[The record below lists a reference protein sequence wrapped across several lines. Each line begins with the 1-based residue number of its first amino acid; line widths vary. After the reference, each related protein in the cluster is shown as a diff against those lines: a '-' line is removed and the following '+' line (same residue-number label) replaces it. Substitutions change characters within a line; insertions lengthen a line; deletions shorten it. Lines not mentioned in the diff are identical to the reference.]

1 MPTTFIV
8 ISACFTVYSVVLCWL
23 IINSGEIKMPLI
35 AKAALTTWLVAMS
48 VALAF
53 SFGSMMGYPVDR
65 GLPSKILLVS
75 AHIKEPDKS
84 FKGAIYIWGEPD
96 ITAVP
101 WWKLFVYNTGR
112 VEPRSYHL
120 PYTKEAHKKMEQAM
134 EDVKQGRKVY
144 LEGNGGK
151 KEKGEGEASD
161 GSGGDKKGSG
171 DSGKA
176 KGKETWL
183 GSGGRKTAG
192 EGDDWSKSYEI
203 IIPEL
208 KRLNKD

>member
-8 ISACFTVYSVVLCWL
+8 ISACFTVYSVVLCWI

-48 VALAF
+48 VGLAF

-65 GLPSKILLVS
+65 GLPNKILLVS
-75 AHIKEPDKS
+75 AHIKEPEKA
-84 FKGAIYIWGEPD
+84 FKGAIFIWGEPD

-101 WWKLFVYNTGR
+101 WWKLFVYNTGK

-120 PYTKEAHKKMEQAM
+120 PYTKEAHKKLEQAM

-144 LEGNGGK
+144 LEGNGKKGKGENGEEGENGEK
-151 KEKGEGEASD
+151 KE
-161 GSGGDKKGSG
+161 GSGSG
-171 DSGKA
+171 NKT

-183 GSGGRKTAG
+183 GGSGRKTAG
-192 EGDDWSKSYEI
+192 EGDDWSKSYDI
-203 IIPEL
+203 ILPEL
-208 KRLNKD
+208 ERLNKN

>member
-8 ISACFTVYSVVLCWL
+8 ISACFTVYSVVLCWI

-48 VALAF
+48 VGLAF

-75 AHIKEPDKS
+75 AHIKEPAKT

-96 ITAVP
+96 ITTVP
-101 WWKLFVYNTGR
+101 WWKLFVYNTGK
-112 VEPRSYHL
+112 VEPRSYQL
-120 PYTKEAHKKMEQAM
+120 PYTKEAHKKLEQAM
-134 EDVKQGRKVY
+134 EEVKQGRKVY
-144 LEGNGGK
+144 LEGNGKNGKGQGEEEGQNGEK
-151 KEKGEGEASD
+151 KE
-161 GSGGDKKGSG
+161 GSGSG
-171 DSGKA
+171 AKA

-183 GSGGRKTAG
+183 GGSGRKTAG

-208 KRLNKD
+208 ERLNKD